1 MNRQQRAIS
10 LTRFPGRPKYA
21 PKALG
26 HLKLEIDDRERRAIE
41 RSLAEHRSRLIE
53 NVEDTTLTP
62 ARRRASLRELSVIA
76 SVLRKLRSPS
86 RRVQSTQAAKA

>member
-1 MNRQQRAIS
+1 MTTPRAGG
-10 LTRFPGRPKYA
+10 L
-21 PKALG
+21 
-26 HLKLEIDDRERRAIE
+26 LKLEIDDRERRAIE

-76 SVLRKLRSPS
+76 SVLRKLRSPC
-86 RRVQSTQAAKA
+86 RRAQPTQAAKA

>member
-1 MNRQQRAIS
+1 
-10 LTRFPGRPKYA
+10 
-21 PKALG
+21 
-26 HLKLEIDDRERRAIE
+26 LKLEIDDRERRAIE

-76 SVLRKLRSPS
+76 SVLRKLRQLN
-86 RRVQSTQAAKA
+86 RRVQPTQAAKA